1 MWGADAVALGGRGTL
16 DFWGYKE
23 TWGVVLLLLGTLG
36 GIFEGLGTAKCHFRV
51 WMSLR
56 NSEGIFLSI
65 GNLGFLRIAK
75 LGESSLRSLKL
86 PSHSETL
93 GLAFVNIFRSRL
105 GGLTKRECRA
115 DGGASDGGVKGKP
128 LNKPLKH

>member
-1 MWGADAVALGGRGTL
+1 MSILGLDEFAKLGGQFLEYQKPR
-16 DFWGYKE
+16 FFAHCE
-23 TWGVVLLLLGTLG
+23 TWGAFG
-36 GIFEGLGTAKCHFRV
+36 GI
-51 WMSLR
+51 R
-56 NSEGIFLSI
+56 NPIFSH
-65 GNLGFLRIAK
+65 IAK

-93 GLAFVNIFRSRL
+93 GLVFVNIFRSRL

-115 DGGASDGGVKGKP
+115 DGGSSDGEVKGKP

>member
-1 MWGADAVALGGRGTL
+1 MFETSVFCVSRNLEGA
-16 DFWGYKE
+16 F
-23 TWGVVLLLLGTLG
+23 G
-36 GIFEGLGTAKCHFRV
+36 GI
-51 WMSLR
+51 R
-56 NSEGIFLSI
+56 NPIFS
-65 GNLGFLRIAK
+65 RIAK

-93 GLAFVNIFRSRL
+93 DLSFVNIFRFRL

-115 DGGASDGGVKGKP
+115 DGGSSDGGVTGKP